1 MKYLSKRFV
10 FCSKCTYVS
19 ELVQRNPGLS
29 WSLPGSGA
37 LPTDVMPVD
46 QSNDDA
52 LCNESGLDIKLL
64 IWPIQCFSTAISW
77 PKIRSL
83 REYSSHIFYCCF
95 VENDHLVEANQ
106 IA

>member
-10 FCSKCTYVS
+10 FCSKCTYMS

-37 LPTDVMPVD
+37 LPTDAMPVG

-52 LCNESGLDIKLL
+52 LCNKSGLVIIKLL
-64 IWPIQCFSTAISW
+64 IWPIKCFSTAVSW
-77 PKIRSL
+77 PYIS
-83 REYSSHIFYCCF
+83 
-95 VENDHLVEANQ
+95 
-106 IA
+106 

>member
-10 FCSKCTYVS
+10 FCSKCTYMS

-37 LPTDVMPVD
+37 LPTDAMPVG

-52 LCNESGLDIKLL
+52 LCNESGLVIIKLL
-64 IWPIQCFSTAISW
+64 IWPIKCFSTAVSW

-83 REYSSHIFYCCF
+83 F
-95 VENDHLVEANQ
+95 
-106 IA
+106 